1 MRDESVKANLALARG
16 GDRRALD
23 RLLETVH
30 GRLRRL
36 AEGRLGPGLR
46 AKMRTSDVLQ
56 STYLD
61 VVKSVERF
69 EGEDEEA
76 FVGWVARIMEN
87 NIRDKG
93 KYFQARKRRDP
104 EGATLPLN
112 EAEDVKTPGA
122 TPSVEVVRAE
132 DLVLVSRALEGLGE
146 DYRQV
151 IILRLIEGRSHKEVG
166 ELLGRT
172 EAATR
177 MLLSRARAAL
187 ALALDRLRNESG

>member
-132 DLVLVSRALEGLGE
+132 DLVLVSRALEDLGE

-151 IILRLIEGRSHKEVG
+151 IILRLVEGRSHKEVG

-187 ALALDRLRNESG
+187 ALALDRFRNESG

>member
-132 DLVLVSRALEGLGE
+132 DLVLVSRALEDLGE

-151 IILRLIEGRSHKEVG
+151 IILRLVEGRSHKEVG

>member
-151 IILRLIEGRSHKEVG
+151 IILRLVEGRSHKEVG